1 MLKYQEIANQIEEY
15 IRVSKL
21 EQGEKLPSLE
31 DLITNY
37 EVSKNTVIKALSI
50 LEKNGVIYQVRGSG
64 IFVRRQNRKGYINLI
79 NNKGFTDDLAG
90 FNLSANVLEVKTRLP
105 TQEVS
110 DNLKCSL
117 TQEVYYVK
125 RIRFINKQALCIEES
140 YFNKEYVPYLN
151 KEIVEDSIFHYLK
164 ETLKLKVR
172 FSDKYLR
179 IGQLNQTEAS
189 YLNLNT
195 HDPALHVDEL
205 FYLMSGEPFD
215 FSKMTYNYNHSQF
228 FIQSSGMDK

>member
-1 MLKYQEIANQIEEY
+1 M
-15 IRVSKL
+15 
-21 EQGEKLPSLE
+21 
-31 DLITNY
+31 
-37 EVSKNTVIKALSI
+37 
-50 LEKNGVIYQVRGSG
+50 
-64 IFVRRQNRKGYINLI
+64 
-79 NNKGFTDDLAG
+79 
-90 FNLSANVLEVKTRLP
+90 
-105 TQEVS
+105 
-110 DNLKCSL
+110 

-179 IGQLNQTEAS
+179 IGKLNQTEAS

-195 HDPALHVDEL
+195 HDPPLHVDEL